1 MLISQSHFYQLWPQI
16 HLFQLLNQHLLTHQ
30 ILFRSFHNFFN
41 IFCFNY
47 RHVTPPFFILCRLLI
62 YKVFT
67 LFILLSSLSILTEA
81 LSFVMVLPMYLSIK
95 TIRTCSKFTS
105 LNMFLLI
112 SYAFTRLISRCLFN
126 K

>member
-41 IFCFNY
+41 IFASITAMLPLHFS
-47 RHVTPPFFILCRLLI
+47 FFVVYLFT
-62 YKVFT
+62 KFFT

-81 LSFVMVLPMYLSIK
+81 LSFVMVLPMHLSIK

>member
-30 ILFRSFHNFFN
+30 ILFRSFHNFF
-41 IFCFNY
+41 IFFASITAMLPL
-47 RHVTPPFFILCRLLI
+47 HFSFFVVYLFT
-62 YKVFT
+62 KFFT

>member
-30 ILFRSFHNFFN
+30 ILFRSFHNFL
-41 IFCFNY
+41 IFLLHY
-47 RHVTPPFFILCRLLI
+47 RHVTPPFSFFVVYLFTKFLL
-62 YKVFT
+62 F
-67 LFILLSSLSILTEA
+67 FILLSSLSILTEA